1 MKSIITFALLCVLL
15 ATDAVGQEESRKF
28 QLLYRDGTSLTTEF
42 AGTTLMWT
50 DVSDL
55 GQMTKKPIEAAK
67 IKSLTLTI
75 EPASTQLAEILKYIN
90 QLDSDNYFERDE
102 AELML
107 RKVGSRF
114 RSMMERNTKLKT
126 SDGTYRLNRVLS
138 SLRSKSKGKSAF
150 ALDVLELED
159 GSTLTGDAGVEGL
172 EFIFPGDKK
181 VAIERKAIER
191 ISKANAPLTTRTN
204 SRKAIETKLF
214 HNHAQF
220 METPGLRLV
229 DFENKPDGTVLRSL
243 DKNVSEAYV
252 NYGLV
257 LGTEFPM
264 GCVGIS
270 GYDIKG
276 GDRPVGGNSV
286 CVYQSKT
293 RTVKRFK
300 GVMEIT
306 FCQPG
311 KQNVPHGVMNIG
323 MFLSRVNHSRDML
336 VEAYDS
342 MDRLI
347 GVCESTDE
355 PCTFCGIRST
365 VPIAKVRVLSNPW
378 LMELRRANVP
388 AKMRALQK
396 VDTDYAV
403 DSIMFS
409 APVPID
415 SLRKEKHFLGKNGD
429 LVTANWI
436 RVFDKDR
443 IELGAKNVQLMSFG
457 LDDANTIV
465 LKPVPKNPPNRKVD
479 RSWMAMLRDNSIVR
493 WSPGSLL
500 QSPTLEEKLS
510 RDDVVAIWPACTKPR
525 LPLENDVK
533 DGGNVIVYPGCRVI
547 TAKVDFD
554 EKGFRWSDGEVRTED
569 LHEMREDKVDQRAD
583 DLPDKVEPRKT
594 DYAYDVAEL
603 PEYETPTIWFKKP
616 TAVLGNQGYLRLDRG
631 EVMVYGPDALFQ
643 LKSVDARQI
652 VLTKGDKELAL
663 PLQRIVAIVPPQSQD
678 SNAN

>member
-1 MKSIITFALLCVLL
+1 MKSIFTLAFLCVLL
-15 ATDAVGQEESRKF
+15 ATNVVAQEEGRKF
-28 QLLYRDGTSLTTEF
+28 QLLYRDGTSLTTGF
-42 AGTTLMWT
+42 VGSTLMWT

-55 GQMTKKPIEAAK
+55 GQMTKKPIDVAT

-90 QLDSDNYFERDE
+90 QLDSDNFFERDE

-114 RSMMERNTKLKT
+114 RAMMERSTKMKT
-126 SDGTYRLNRVLS
+126 PDGSYRLKRLLS
-138 SLRSKSKGKSAF
+138 SLRSSSKGVPAF

-159 GSTLTGDAGVEGL
+159 GSTFTGDAGIEGL
-172 EFIFPGDKK
+172 EFFFPDEKK

-191 ISKANAPLTTRTN
+191 ISQANALVSTRAA
-204 SRKAIETKLF
+204 RPQVYETKLF
-214 HNHAQF
+214 HNHADF
-220 METPGLRLV
+220 METPGLRMV

-243 DKNVSEAYV
+243 DKNISEAFV
-252 NYGLV
+252 NQGLI

-311 KQNVPHGVMNIG
+311 KQTIPHGVMNIG
-323 MFLSRVNHSRDML
+323 MFISRVNHSRDML

-355 PCTFCGIRST
+355 PCTFCGIQST

-409 APVPID
+409 DPVAVD
-415 SLRKEKHFLGKNGD
+415 SLRKEKHFLGRNGD
-429 LVTANWI
+429 LVAANWI
-436 RVFDKDR
+436 RIFDKDR
-443 IELGAKNVQLMSFG
+443 IELGARNIQLMSFG
-457 LDDANTIV
+457 LDDAITIA
-465 LKPVPKNPPNRKVD
+465 LKPIPKILPNRKTD
-479 RSWMAMLRDNSIVR
+479 KSWMAMLRDNSVVR
-493 WSPGSLL
+493 WSPDSLL
-500 QSPTLEEKLS
+500 QSSTLGEKLS
-510 RDDVVAIWPACTKPR
+510 REDVIAIWPACTKIR
-525 LPLENDVK
+525 LPLENDLK
-533 DGGNVIVYPGCRVI
+533 DGGNVIVYPGCRVL
-547 TAKVDFD
+547 AKVDFD
-554 EKGFRWSDGEVRTED
+554 EKGFRWFDGEVRVED

-583 DLPDKVEPRKT
+583 DLPDAVEPRKT
-594 DYAYDVAEL
+594 DYSYDMAEL
-603 PEYETPTIWFKKP
+603 PVYETPTIWFKKP
-616 TAVLGNQGYLRLDRG
+616 SAVLSNQGVLRLDRG
-631 EVMVYGPDALFQ
+631 EVIVYGRDALFQ
-643 LKSVDARQI
+643 LKSLDARQV
-652 VLTKGDKELAL
+652 VLTYGEKELTI
-663 PLQRIVAIVPPQSQD
+663 PLKKIVAIVPPQSQD
-678 SNAN
+678 SDAN